1 MKKTVLRGILLSLLL
16 ALAAAGFLLY
26 RAQSRLEGLQAQAD
40 SLLEQ
45 KNYGAAMTAYG
56 QLLQRTPLSFFSGDR
71 PFVIRGAAG
80 VLSCGTA
87 LLDLGCGA
95 GFPSLVLAA
104 AFPEVFLTSVDS
116 TLKKINFV
124 QSAAEKL
131 ALGNLKAVHGRGNE
145 LARKPPFKGRYDA
158 VFARAVASADILIRE
173 GLSFLKPGGSL
184 IVYRTREQYGSE
196 LDFLKKWK
204 KGSFRSTELFD
215 LPDQTGT
222 RMFLQIKSCS
232 QHSLKN

>member
-1 MKKTVLRGILLSLLL
+1 MSFIPPSPAARTFLEQCLPDG
-16 ALAAAGFLLY
+16 AAAFTDKMALLGQFLYETNEQVPLT
-26 RAQSRLEGLQAQAD
+26 AIPPEKFWSLHVAD
-40 SLLEQ
+40 SLSPVRYFPDLFRR
-45 KNYGAAMTAYG
+45 
-56 QLLQRTPLSFFSGDR
+56 RT
-71 PFVIRGAAG
+71 V
-80 VLSCGTA
+80 

-104 AFPEVFLTSVDS
+104 AFPEISLTSVDS

-173 GLSFLKPGGSL
+173 AMGFLKPDGSL
-184 IVYRTREQYGSE
+184 IIFRTPEQFESE

-204 KGSFRSTELFD
+204 KGSFRSTPVFE
-215 LPDQTGT
+215 LPDQAGK
-222 RMFLQIKSCS
+222 RLFLQIK
-232 QHSLKN
+232 QIRDMH

>member
-1 MKKTVLRGILLSLLL
+1 MSFIPPSPDVRMFLEQCLPGGTAVFAEKMAMLGEFLYETNEQVNLTAIPPEKFWSLHV
-16 ALAAAGFLLY
+16 
-26 RAQSRLEGLQAQAD
+26 AD
-40 SLLEQ
+40 SLSPVRYFPELF
-45 KNYGAAMTAYG
+45 
-56 QLLQRTPLSFFSGDR
+56 R
-71 PFVIRGAAG
+71 
-80 VLSCGTA
+80 CGTA

-145 LARKPPFKGRYDA
+145 LARKTPFKGGYDA

-173 GLSFLKPGGSL
+173 GLAFLKPGGSL
-184 IVYRTREQYGSE
+184 IVYRTREQYESE

-204 KGSFRSTELFD
+204 KGSFRNTELFE
-215 LPDQTGT
+215 LPDRTGT
-222 RMFLQIKSCS
+222 RMFLQIRNCS
-232 QHSLKN
+232 QPEPKS

>member
-1 MKKTVLRGILLSLLL
+1 MSFIPPSPAVRTFLEQCLPDG
-16 ALAAAGFLLY
+16 AAAFTDKMVLLGEFLYETNEQVNLT
-26 RAQSRLEGLQAQAD
+26 AIPPEKFWNLHVAD
-40 SLLEQ
+40 SLSPVRYFPDLF
-45 KNYGAAMTAYG
+45 
-56 QLLQRTPLSFFSGDR
+56 R
-71 PFVIRGAAG
+71 RGT
-80 VLSCGTA
+80 V

-104 AFPEVFLTSVDS
+104 AFPEVSLTSVDS

-173 GLSFLKPGGSL
+173 GLAFLKTGSSL
-184 IVYRTREQYGSE
+184 IVYRTREQYESE
-196 LDFLKKWK
+196 LGFLKKWK
-204 KGSFRSTELFD
+204 KGSFRSTELFE
-215 LPDQTGT
+215 LPDRTGT
-222 RMFLQIKSCS
+222 RMFLQISPCS
-232 QHSLKN
+232 QPGSKN